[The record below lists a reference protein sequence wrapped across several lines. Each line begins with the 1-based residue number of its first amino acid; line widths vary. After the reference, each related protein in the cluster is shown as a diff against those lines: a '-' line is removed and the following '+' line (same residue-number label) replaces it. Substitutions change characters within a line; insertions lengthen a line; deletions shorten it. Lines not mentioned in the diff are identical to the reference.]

1 MTNPFTERGRITSPE
16 RFVGRWGEL
25 SILFDRLDQRRPIMV
40 TGTPRIGLS
49 SLLTHVVQSA
59 ASNMERPDL
68 RAFYLDLRG
77 ASDAA
82 QVYNTVITAL
92 GERGETTAALEVA
105 LAACEFPV
113 LLCLD
118 HAQAVSSAEWGER
131 MLETLARMA
140 RSGALMLVVGHAGG
154 PPALSERFAQIAL
167 GAFAP
172 TEVRLLAEAYLEGNE
187 IQFAPREIEQLRQL
201 SVGHPA
207 YLQRAA
213 FHLYRAKQDPTLDW
227 RAAYL
232 REARDM
238 PIPGAPLPPAVFEG
252 AQAEGF
258 DRMLADDLAEGVRTP
273 DRPPPFAIPEP
284 PLALLVLV
292 PIGVGALLAAGGSPW
307 AGLALAIAGLLAIL
321 LWRRRLLADEKR
333 ELAREAEP
341 RHTP

>member
-1 MTNPFTERGRITSPE
+1 M
-16 RFVGRWGEL
+16 GRWGEL

-40 TGTPRIGLS
+40 SGSPGIGVS

-68 RAFYLDLRG
+68 RSFYLDLRG
-77 ASDAA
+77 ASDAS
-82 QVYNTVITAL
+82 QVYGTVISAL
-92 GERGETTAALEVA
+92 GERGDTPTTLEVA

-113 LLCLD
+113 MLCLD

-172 TEVRLLAEAYLEGNE
+172 TEVRLLVEAYLEGGE

-213 FHLYRAKQDPTLDW
+213 FHLYAAKQDPSLDW

-252 AQAEGF
+252 AQAEGL
-258 DRMLADDLAEGVRTP
+258 DRMLADDLAEGVRKP
-273 DRPPPFAIPEP
+273 ERPPPFALPQP
-284 PLALLVLV
+284 PVALLVLV
-292 PIGVGALLAAGGSPW
+292 PLGVGALLAAAGFAW
-307 AGLALAIAGLLAIL
+307 AGVGLAIVGLLAIL
-321 LWRRRLLADEKR
+321 IWRRRLLADEKR
-333 ELAREAEP
+333 ELAHEAEP